1 MDDSLTK
8 LRRLSSCGQYR
19 ASLRQAE
26 PPLRMRLEH
35 STGQGLRPPVK
46 CLEAIRLGC
55 LDKGVD
61 LELIIQQWQVSQL
74 EELDGP
80 SAQRVREWLKGQ

>member
-1 MDDSLTK
+1 
-8 LRRLSSCGQYR
+8 
-19 ASLRQAE
+19 
-26 PPLRMRLEH
+26 MRLEH

-46 CLEAIRLGC
+46 QLEAIRLGC

-61 LELIIQQWQVSQL
+61 LELILLQWQVSRL

-80 SAQRVREWLKGQ
+80 GAQQVREWLKGQ